1 MTSFTGTIFVGF
13 DGDNEDKMEDGG
25 EEQGDAS
32 PVKMFAT
39 LMLLPLTF
47 FETLLPIVAELRHC
61 GTVVSMDSFVV
72 LEVVLVPLGAVFG
85 NISKRKYILPLLI
98 NKKNHPKYEPCICL
112 DLISSFDLFRW
123 LLESLSLVPD
133 DVFMVLFLID
143 TINLGTLGGAE
154 LTTLN
159 DVSDGNFGV
168 VNPVKEV
175 LPGIFSFRR
184 TFLSSSVR

>member
-85 NISKRKYILPLLI
+85 NIS
-98 NKKNHPKYEPCICL
+98 CICL